1 MQVAFQKSQYVHLKK
16 KLVSLNITSKD
27 TFFVA
32 IAEYFISIP
41 RGHAKKV
48 IDTSTPLYALVQYM
62 IYSLCTTMSIYEF
75 ALTNVIH
82 LMT

>member
-1 MQVAFQKSQYVHLKK
+1 MQVAFQKSQYVYLKK

-27 TFFVA
+27 TFFVT

-48 IDTSTPLYALVQYM
+48 IDTSTPLVQYM

-75 ALTNVIH
+75 ALTNVIR